1 MRKLVHTHDVAQGE
15 RKPRN
20 RFLGAGVLAAGIAL
34 PLFGCAGAGQ
44 NVNAQINEIRFSS
57 EYVMVQGHELRTV
70 LIAPALQT
78 IEEQHERR
86 EGFYGQVSR
95 VMKETPGDYTTYSTY
110 LAGIGGV
117 VVGQKDG
124 DYRAFAITGDPGHIP
139 SEDERRFGAK
149 DGTKITH
156 IPEVSAFIDIVTKTT
171 GKTVEGIGTLVWV
184 DRQPHSMW
192 TAPYSAEVVTP
203 PTMDSLARCGQ
214 VQNDAPIKDYHVD
227 GVPYRR
233 GMAAHVYVFATD
245 ADGRIQG
252 RTGKGTIALRVSV
265 GPCPQPTAVFSEV
278 VLLQEPKQQEGSG
291 PHPQPVI
298 RMQATVEFGN

>member
-34 PLFGCAGAGQ
+34 PLFGCAGQ
-44 NVNAQINEIRFSS
+44 NVNAHINEIRFSS

-86 EGFYGQVSR
+86 EGFYG
-95 VMKETPGDYTTYSTY
+95 
-110 LAGIGGV
+110 GV
-117 VVGQKDG
+117 VREIRREGNNFAGLLKVMELGAVVAGRENEKYSAIAFVVDPSHVPG
-124 DYRAFAITGDPGHIP
+124 EEERILVAPEGTRAV
-139 SEDERRFGAK
+139 R
-149 DGTKITH
+149 
-156 IPEVSAFIDIVTKTT
+156 IPEFPQFVDIIAKTT
-171 GKTVEGIGTLVWV
+171 GKPLENVGMLVWV
-184 DRQPHSMW
+184 DRQPYSMW

-227 GVPYRR
+227 GVLQTFRLAY
-233 GMAAHVYVFATD
+233 MAV
-245 ADGRIQG
+245 
-252 RTGKGTIALRVSV
+252 ALRVSM

-298 RMQATVEFGN
+298 RMQATAESGN